1 MTTTTPSAPEAV
13 PEAVPEDLPADAPHE
28 AALRLRGVLDTALPR
43 ELGTPE
49 APDTYTVAAVFS
61 RRVSP
66 EEQALIEDPTVRDAL
81 TAHGYPGV
89 GLAVDDRRLL
99 ITRTNLAELENG
111 LAGELADVLRGIDEQ
126 ITTERIRKAAEVDRW
141 RVAEEQRAGSVKA
154 EADRIH
160 FD

>member
-1 MTTTTPSAPEAV
+1 MTITTPSVGETAAPA
-13 PEAVPEDLPADAPHE
+13 ASPADAPHE

-66 EEQALIEDPTVRDAL
+66 EEQALIEDPTVRDLLA
-81 TAHGYPGV
+81 AHGYPGV

-111 LAGELADVLRGIDEQ
+111 LAGELADVLRGIDQQ

-160 FD
+160 FE